1 MGQLNIKSARADEL
15 VSRLVAL
22 TGESKTQAVV
32 SALEERLAR
41 VEAEQ
46 AKPQRHPD
54 YEKRMALMREI
65 GAKVRALTPPHLR
78 TSDHSDLYD
87 ENGLPK

>member
-15 VSRLVAL
+15 VSRLIAL

-41 VEAEQ
+41 LEKDQ

-54 YEKRMALMREI
+54 YEKRMALMLDIQARMREL
-65 GAKVRALTPPHLR
+65 VPQHLR

>member
-41 VEAEQ
+41 VEKDQ

-54 YEKRMALMREI
+54 YEKRMALMREAAAEI
-65 GAKVRALTPPHLR
+65 SAMLPPHLR
-78 TSDHSDLYD
+78 TSDHFDLYD